1 VNPPAAVRERGAAAL
16 RDAIAVQLKLDD
28 DLTLAFREGDGP
40 HPEVAIDGLDRIL
53 AVKPDWAAAHSKL
66 GALHARAGR
75 LDRAIPHLEAVST
88 YDPDDAT
95 GLALLGWLA
104 YLGDRPDEAAA
115 YYQRA
120 ERIEPFDAK
129 INYHWGLALL
139 KLRTWADAE
148 GRFRKALEVDPNHAG
163 ALQGLAHA
171 LRQQGRPADAVR
183 PAWRAAKLTA
193 FREPDVLVTLADAY
207 ADAGR
212 APEAA
217 AAATKAL
224 EVADAGPSRLAFDV
238 RQRLEQLRARR

>member
-1 VNPPAAVRERGAAAL
+1 
-16 RDAIAVQLKLDD
+16 VQLKLDD

-40 HPEVAIDGLDRIL
+40 HPEVAIRRLDRIL
-53 AVKPDWAAAHSKL
+53 TVKPDWAAAHSKL

-75 LDRAIPHLEAVST
+75 LDQAIPHLEAVSKC
-88 YDPDDAT
+88 DPDNAT

-104 YLGDRPDEAAA
+104 YLGDRADEATDF
-115 YYQRA
+115 YRRA

-129 INYHWGLALL
+129 INYHWGLALV
-139 KLRTWADAE
+139 KLGQWADAE
-148 GRFRKALEVDPNHAG
+148 ARFHKALDVDPNHAG

-171 LRQQGRPADAVR
+171 LRQQGRPAEAVR
-183 PAWRAAKLTA
+183 PAWRAAKLTD

-217 AAATKAL
+217 AAAARAL
-224 EVADAGPSRLAFDV
+224 EGADAGPARLTFDV
-238 RQRLEQLRARR
+238 RQRLEQLKARR